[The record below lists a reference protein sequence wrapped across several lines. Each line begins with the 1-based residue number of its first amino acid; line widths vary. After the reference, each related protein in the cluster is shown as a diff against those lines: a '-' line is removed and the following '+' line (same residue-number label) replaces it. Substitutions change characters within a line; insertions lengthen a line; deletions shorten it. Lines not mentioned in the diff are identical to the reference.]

1 MNTNFHCENICCQE
15 LENTRVLVTGG
26 AGFVGSSLCFALVK
40 NGAGVTGLDDLFTGS
55 LSHLEGISLDFI
67 EGSVVNDELVN
78 KVLATNFDY
87 IFHLAARNIIDR
99 LEILWRISRS
109 MLAVR

>member
-40 NGAGVTGLDDLFTGS
+40 NGAGVTGPG
-55 LSHLEGISLDFI
+55 
-67 EGSVVNDELVN
+67 
-78 KVLATNFDY
+78 
-87 IFHLAARNIIDR
+87 
-99 LEILWRISRS
+99 
-109 MLAVR
+109 